1 MSDNEKTNG
10 STGPMQVQEGADA
23 KISKGQPD
31 PGLPTADKKT
41 EADVVVVEHTDGE
54 MEIQPGIFVAD
65 QMEASYDGVNET
77 AVSFTA
83 P

>member
-1 MSDNEKTNG
+1 MYF
-10 STGPMQVQEGADA
+10 
-23 KISKGQPD
+23 
-31 PGLPTADKKT
+31 
-41 EADVVVVEHTDGE
+41 VVKFKLSLGTLLLTVRRSRCELCV
-54 MEIQPGIFVAD
+54 QPGIFVAD